1 MEWTTA
7 SGFRNVTFDL
17 MGEAVRHMTTEAG
30 TLEFAPGEIEPEELR
45 ELLAVN
51 SLFNTLEEQ
60 QIRELASLVHE
71 IRTLEDGDY
80 LVHEGDV
87 ADEIFIIKDGEF
99 EVLKEEVEEGS
110 TKTHRL
116 AVLTPGMSI
125 GEVSLLDAG
134 PRSATVRS
142 MGTGSVLVV
151 SIAELE
157 SLYTSDSNI
166 DVKLKINLAYEMGRR
181 LRTTNETTVRTLREK
196 LNESEKRA
204 EMGRF
209 MSRVLIGTC
218 LYMFALSSIKALKAF
233 VPDTTMITVPILLAF
248 AIGLALN
255 IKLSIFPASAY
266 GFTLHNWRAALT
278 EAFLFSLPVA
288 GLIVL
293 VKFSLVQ
300 FHPKMIGM
308 PVFDFYQSKNV
319 PFTTLAL
326 SAAAYTIFAPV
337 QEMITRSGM
346 QSSFMM
352 FLDGK
357 YKTWLAI
364 FLSTLLFSSTH
375 LHVSFILALLVFP
388 IGLFWGWL
396 YSRNP
401 TLIGVST
408 SHVMLGLFGLFVI
421 GFPTK

>member
-1 MEWTTA
+1 MSTGSSTGQSSSQKIDQEKLRA
-7 SGFRNVTFDL
+7 LLADNPLFNKLADKQ
-17 MGEAVRHMTTEAG
+17 
-30 TLEFAPGEIEPEELR
+30 LR
-45 ELLAVN
+45 ELAAL
-51 SLFNTLEEQ
+51 
-60 QIRELASLVHE
+60 IHE
-71 IRTLEDGDY
+71 IRILEDGEF
-80 LVHEGDV
+80 LIREGDK
-87 ADEIFIIKDGEF
+87 ADEIYIINDGQLEI
-99 EVLKEEVEEGS
+99 LKEEVEEGS
-110 TKTHRL
+110 TKIHRINF
-116 AVLTPGMSI
+116 VTQGMSI
-125 GEVSLLDAG
+125 GEVSLLDSG
-134 PRSATVRS
+134 PRSASARS
-142 MGTGSVLVV
+142 VGTSRVLVV
-151 SIAELE
+151 PIADLE
-157 SLYTSDSNI
+157 ALSSADATV
-166 DVKLKINLAYEMGRR
+166 DVTLKITLASELGKR
-181 LRTTNETTVRTLREK
+181 LRTLSDTTVRTLREK
-196 LNESEKRA
+196 LDEAEKRA

-255 IKLSIFPASAY
+255 IKLSVFPARAY
-266 GFTLHNWRAALT
+266 GFTLHNWRTALT
-278 EAFLFSLPVA
+278 EAVLFSLPVA
-288 GLIVL
+288 ALIVV

-319 PFTTLAL
+319 SVTTLAL
-326 SAAAYTIFAPV
+326 SAMAYAVFAPV

-357 YKTWLAI
+357 YKMWLAI

-396 YSRNP
+396 YSRHP